1 MAASRK
7 PPREPG
13 SRPATSSSLL
23 RFHALRRERL
33 RVLPSDLTAVER
45 GLPVREECREHVAE
59 GAALAMALLEMQGD
73 DATPARR
80 ALIQSV
86 GRLTAIEGL
95 LVRRLLSAGDSDA
108 AELASR
114 VATVAGQRARILSM
128 LGLDEERADAL
139 DVTGYAAALR
149 GQNRAPEARDTGP
162 AREVVSSVDRSTEA
176 NAARGTIAREAPG
189 SAAPSA
195 GPGASNP
202 LQGKP

>member
-1 MAASRK
+1 VAASRK

-23 RFHALRRERL
+23 RHHALRRERL
-33 RVLPSDLTAVER
+33 RVLSSDLTAVER
-45 GLPVREECREHVAE
+45 GFPVREECREHVAE

-95 LVRRLLSAGDSDA
+95 LVRRLLSAGDSAA

-128 LGLDEERADAL
+128 LGLEEERADAL

-149 GQNRAPEARDTGP
+149 GQNRAPEAQP
-162 AREVVSSVDRSTEA
+162 APEVASSADCSTEA